1 MKIKKIFDKIRD
13 KNVII
18 IGDSM
23 VDSYVMGEVKRNSPE
38 APVPIVDVIDENI
51 KLGGAANVALNLK
64 SLGMKPIL
72 ISVVGDDHDGKNLI
86 KLLKEENLERSG
98 IIVDSSRKTTNKKRV
113 IVDEKHLLRIDDEDT
128 YELSVDSKK
137 NLLKKIN
144 RYLEKTKIIIF
155 QDYNKGVIDKEI
167 IKNVISHSSDKFISV
182 DPKKNNFFHYKNV
195 NLFKPNRKEI
205 SDAYKYQNASIED
218 IIYLSSKIKDENN
231 IENIMITLS
240 KDGLILNNGIAKHHK
255 TKTDRIVDVSGAGDT
270 VISLATILFSEDL
283 PEKFIAEMCNLAGGM
298 ACMNS
303 GVTAINLEELIKN
316 AERNNLD
323 LYL

>member
-128 YELSVDSKK
+128 YELSVNSKK
-137 NLLKKIN
+137 NLLNKIN

-155 QDYNKGVIDKEI
+155 V
-167 IKNVISHSSDKFISV
+167 
-182 DPKKNNFFHYKNV
+182 
-195 NLFKPNRKEI
+195 
-205 SDAYKYQNASIED
+205 
-218 IIYLSSKIKDENN
+218 
-231 IENIMITLS
+231 
-240 KDGLILNNGIAKHHK
+240 
-255 TKTDRIVDVSGAGDT
+255 
-270 VISLATILFSEDL
+270 
-283 PEKFIAEMCNLAGGM
+283 
-298 ACMNS
+298 
-303 GVTAINLEELIKN
+303 
-316 AERNNLD
+316 
-323 LYL
+323 LYYYI